1 MSGLMESHHA
11 LYNSIDFKMNRLM
24 GLDGDNSCCN
34 DAVKV
39 CRMYIDNIN
48 IYIVL
53 HFVTSAY

>member
-1 MSGLMESHHA
+1 MSGLVESHHA

-24 GLDGDNSCCN
+24 GLGGDNSCCT

-39 CRMYIDNIN
+39 CRIYTDNIN
-48 IYIVL
+48 MCIVL